1 MNKQVPLNDGL
12 VTNGKILYAG
22 TGRTLS
28 AFQAKSGKLIW
39 KNKDWDTAHGTVSTF
54 SVQDSVII
62 GHAFWEA
69 TYANDANTGQKL
81 WSKKIGFGSP
91 VAIYNGFAY
100 YISNT
105 DNSIS
110 IVEAKT
116 GKRIVRKSFDFALH
130 NLSVPLVTDKEI
142 IFGTAEE
149 GVIAVDRETLEEKWR
164 FRTGRAMIYTVP
176 TLGDP
181 ASPVECS
188 PVLAGDVVYIG
199 ASDDDMKLLI
209 AKGYIIPFES
219 GVIVITHWNVSNK
232 VQKDRYKETICIAEK
247 KRIHLNENKA
257 YELISDN
264 ANQLESNLDTSCNQ
278 SVSNLYT
285 QYRLG
290 EYRTDEESKGKG
302 NKEKE
307 PLKRESY
314 VSIIESYTSNFEL
327 QDSIKGY
334 VEMRQKMKG
343 FTVRALKMGL
353 NKLDEIAGDDE
364 TKIAI
369 VNQSIERSWKSF
381 YPLSDSSKKEQD
393 RFAGFAF

>member
-1 MNKQVPLNDGL
+1 MGMKHICPGITRIICKGV
-12 VTNGKILYAG
+12 VKIAERRMISKSIIQSDMFLDMP
-22 TGRTLS
+22 LS
-28 AFQAKSGKLIW
+28 AQMLYVHL
-39 KNKDWDTAHGTVSTF
+39 T
-54 SVQDSVII
+54 
-62 GHAFWEA
+62 
-69 TYANDANTGQKL
+69 
-81 WSKKIGFGSP
+81 
-91 VAIYNGFAY
+91 
-100 YISNT
+100 
-105 DNSIS
+105 
-110 IVEAKT
+110 VEADDD
-116 GKRIVRKSFDFALH
+116 GFVNSPKRIKR
-130 NLSVPLVTDKEI
+130 
-142 IFGTAEE
+142 
-149 GVIAVDRETLEEKWR
+149 
-164 FRTGRAMIYTVP
+164 
-176 TLGDP
+176 
-181 ASPVECS
+181 
-188 PVLAGDVVYIG
+188 YIG

-257 YELISDN
+257 YELISDGT
-264 ANQLESNLDTSCNQ
+264 NQLGSNMDTACNQ
-278 SVSNLYT
+278 NVSNLYT

-290 EYRTDEESKGKG
+290 EYRTEEDSKGKEK
-302 NKEKE
+302 KEKE